1 MATVTL
7 ATSPDDAAAVEAV
20 EQHHAHLAGALAARV
35 EHLVVAAAAHDA
47 AATETARTGLVG
59 WLQSELMPH
68 AAAEESSMY
77 PAGRDIDGHRVLVD
91 AMTDEHRVLAGL
103 VDRLAVTTD
112 PVRAAAVATTIATLF
127 DVHLHKENDY
137 LLPAL
142 AGAAEVSLADLL
154 AGMHELVGDDAHA
167 HHDHHDHHDGH
178 VGHGGHASGE
188 AGSAAKAHGHDHH
201 CDCDEAEAAGPPELD
216 VRQVPH
222 AIRHATVFGALEA
235 VAPGGAMDLVAHHD
249 PVPLLAQVEQAR
261 PGEFV
266 VDYLDRGPQAWR
278 LRFTRRTA

>member
-7 ATSPDDAAAVEAV
+7 ATSADDAEAVEAV
-20 EQHHAHLAGALAARV
+20 EQHHAHLAGALAAQV
-35 EHLVVAAAAHDA
+35 EHLVSAAAAHDA
-47 AATETARTGLVG
+47 AAAETARTGLVG

-68 AAAEESSMY
+68 AVAEESSMY
-77 PAGRDIDGHRVLVD
+77 PAGRGIDGHRVLVD
-91 AMTDEHRVLAGL
+91 AMIDEHRVLAGL

-142 AGAAEVSLADLL
+142 AGAADVSLADLL

-167 HHDHHDHHDGH
+167 HAHHAHHDGH
-178 VGHGGHASGE
+178 AGRE
-188 AGSAAKAHGHDHH
+188 AGSAAPAHGHDHH
-201 CDCDEAEAAGPPELD
+201 CDCDEAGADGPPELD

-235 VAPGGAMDLVAHHD
+235 VTPGGAMDLVAHHD
-249 PVPLLAQVEQAR
+249 PLPLLAQVEQAR
-261 PGEFV
+261 PGEFT